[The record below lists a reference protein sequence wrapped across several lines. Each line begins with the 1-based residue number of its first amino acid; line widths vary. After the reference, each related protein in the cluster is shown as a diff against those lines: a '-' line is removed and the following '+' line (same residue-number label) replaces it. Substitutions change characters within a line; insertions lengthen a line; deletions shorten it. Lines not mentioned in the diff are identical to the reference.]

1 MSEKSMLAAADT
13 LKALRDEKMELQAKL
28 KEVQESIDAVEAE
41 LIQLMTDEECTGFD
55 RNGSRFS
62 LVIREFPGAV
72 PEEKE
77 ELYRRMRAHGFDH
90 LFTINTPQQWRNITD
105 AAQTLSATVKELK
118 ANNDDVLPD
127 WLEGVIQIFEQP
139 SIRVSRSKK

>member
-1 MSEKSMLAAADT
+1 MNETSMLAAADK
-13 LKALRDEKMELQAKL
+13 LKELRDQKSELQAQL
-28 KEVQESIDAVEAE
+28 KAVQEAIDETEAA
-41 LIQLMTDEECTGFD
+41 LIEVMVSEECTGFD

-62 LVIREFPGAV
+62 LVVREFPGAV

-90 LFTINTPQQWRNITD
+90 LFTINT
-105 AAQTLSATVKELK
+105 QTLGATVKELK
-118 ANNDDVLPD
+118 ANNDDMLPD

-139 SIRVSRSKK
+139 SIRVTRSKK

>member
-1 MSEKSMLAAADT
+1 MNEKSMLAAADT
-13 LKALRDEKMELQAKL
+13 LKALRDEKSDLQAKL
-28 KEVQESIDAVEAE
+28 KDVQERIDSVEAE

-90 LFTINTPQQWRNITD
+90 LFTINTMTLGATMNLSSAGRRAIQW
-105 AAQTLSATVKELK
+105 
-118 ANNDDVLPD
+118 
-127 WLEGVIQIFEQP
+127 
-139 SIRVSRSKK
+139 

>member
-1 MSEKSMLAAADT
+1 MNDKSMLAAADT
-13 LKALRDEKMELQAKL
+13 LKALRGEKADLQAKL
-28 KEVQESIDAVEAE
+28 KDVQESIDAVEAE
-41 LIQLMTDEECTGFD
+41 LIQLMTDAECTGFE
-55 RNGSRFS
+55 RNGTRFS

-77 ELYRRMRAHGFDH
+77 ELYHRMRLHGFDH
-90 LFTINTPQQWRNITD
+90 LFTINT
-105 AAQTLSATVKELK
+105 QTLSATVKELK

-139 SIRVSRSKK
+139 SIRVSKSKK

>member
-13 LKALRDEKMELQAKL
+13 LKALRDEKTELQAKL

-41 LIQLMTDEECTGFD
+41 LIQYMTDEECTGFD

-62 LVIREFPGAV
+62 LEIKEFPGPL

-77 ELYRRMRAHGFDH
+77 ELYRRMREHGFDH
-90 LFTINTPQQWRNITD
+90 LFTISTM
-105 AAQTLSATVKELK
+105 TLGATVKELK
-118 ANNDDVLPD
+118 ANNDDILPD
-127 WLEGVIQIFEQP
+127 WLEGVIQIYEQP
-139 SIRVSRSKK
+139 SIRVAKSRK

>member
-1 MSEKSMLAAADT
+1 M
-13 LKALRDEKMELQAKL
+13 
-28 KEVQESIDAVEAE
+28 QENIDAVEAE

-62 LVIREFPGAV
+62 LVIREYPGAV

-77 ELYRRMRAHGFDH
+77 ELYRRMRTHGFDH
-90 LFTINTPQQWRNITD
+90 LFTINT
-105 AAQTLSATVKELK
+105 QTLGATVKELK

>member
-13 LKALRDEKMELQAKL
+13 LKALRDEKTELQAKL

-41 LIQLMTDEECTGFD
+41 LIQYMTDEECTGFD

-62 LVIREFPGAV
+62 LVIKEFPGAV

-77 ELYRRMRAHGFDH
+77 ELYRRMREHGFDH
-90 LFTINTPQQWRNITD
+90 LFTNNTM
-105 AAQTLSATVKELK
+105 TLGATVKELK
-118 ANNDDVLPD
+118 ANNDDILPD
-127 WLEGVIQIFEQP
+127 WLEGVIQIYEQP
-139 SIRVSRSKK
+139 SIRVAKSRK